1 MFFFVSFI
9 ATLALAV
16 QAIPVAPVARAALD
30 VWVPHILTPNAE
42 TVWTIGE
49 PANVTWDTS
58 DAPEQISNGAAV
70 QLRKGTPIGWL
81 AQDFDLRAG
90 YVEVTVPEDLEP
102 GNDYSITL
110 FGDSGNISEEFTIKA
125 A

>member
-16 QAIPVAPVARAALD
+16 QAMPVAPVARAALD

-49 PANVTWDTS
+49 PANVTWYADPCSQHRTFLK
-58 DAPEQISNGAAV
+58 PLI
-70 QLRKGTPIGWL
+70 GTPL
-81 AQDFDLRAG
+81 TRPSTSATALPF
-90 YVEVTVPEDLEP
+90 
-102 GNDYSITL
+102 S
-110 FGDSGNISEEFTIKA
+110 
-125 A
+125 